1 MTIAAGLL
9 VAMLVSLLA
18 TLALSAVS
26 AAIRLAAPARVASG
40 PQLGTPSILLR
51 TGIHAGLLVSLAL
64 GLATLG
70 ARVTLTGHAPWS
82 NLHEFSQAFAVALL
96 GAYLLLARRMPIGGL
111 AALVA
116 LVAAVLVAYALTLPD
131 EVLPLVPALQ
141 APLLLTVHVG
151 AAMLA
156 YAISGVA
163 FVAAVAELIQRRT
176 GGRIAMLPS
185 TTIAAAAAHRSVVVA
200 FPILTLAI
208 LLGSVWANLAWRS
221 YWNNDPKEL
230 AAAATWLVYAA
241 YLHISVRRD
250 RWADY
255 APWLLVLGFAAVL
268 FTFLG
273 AGLLFVGQHSY
284 AAS

>member
-111 AALVA
+111 AYRSALEFEEQ
-116 LVAAVLVAYALTLPD
+116 LQFVLSHEREREAIGRQGLAYVQREYRWPT
-131 EVLPLVPALQ
+131 VLERVEA
-141 APLLLTVHVG
+141 LLTT
-151 AAMLA
+151 
-156 YAISGVA
+156 VA
-163 FVAAVAELIQRRT
+163 RR
-176 GGRIAMLPS
+176 P
-185 TTIAAAAAHRSVVVA
+185 
-200 FPILTLAI
+200 
-208 LLGSVWANLAWRS
+208 
-221 YWNNDPKEL
+221 
-230 AAAATWLVYAA
+230 
-241 YLHISVRRD
+241 
-250 RWADY
+250 
-255 APWLLVLGFAAVL
+255 
-268 FTFLG
+268 
-273 AGLLFVGQHSY
+273 
-284 AAS
+284 